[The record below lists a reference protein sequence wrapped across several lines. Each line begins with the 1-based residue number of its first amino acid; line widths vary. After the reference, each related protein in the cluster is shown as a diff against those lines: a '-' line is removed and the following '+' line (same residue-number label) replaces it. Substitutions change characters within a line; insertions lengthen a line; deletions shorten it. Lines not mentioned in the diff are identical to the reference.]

1 MAVVTDY
8 LFQLIAKQV
17 ADFQMVVWYDP
28 ERAYGDAAATLNTP
42 NTTIARY
49 DGSFLKLRHEIDQ
62 LLNGEQPPRLVVYVP
77 EDRTKTN
84 HALIELEAAGIIMQ
98 PGQQPP
104 NRNTR
109 LAIVARNALKAV
121 LGDENAA
128 EVEKQAEAGKLTLS
142 DLNSLADKGKDLST
156 GVLTLVY
163 GTANPQEVG
172 LAFLG
177 SDRLD
182 EGIEKKSAIKEL
194 VELLQTAFD
203 IELPGEP
210 TFTDIRERLARHVL
224 MTDLVAGIG
233 EAIPGALG
241 SVKVAQKPVGVDH
254 CTRLARSWR
263 NNRLVRD
270 SYVAAAQ
277 RIEQEMD
284 LDKLAFDPEKM
295 VEVETF
301 LSLERVLLRH
311 VEKSLLDAAKPELRK
326 LAESRL
332 ARFWADVMP
341 TIQARWAL
349 VASAAEVLLE
359 ADRVAK
365 ALKKPPTTIPAL
377 VKAYAE
383 DDDPWCLLDTHHR
396 NMESRWYNF
405 DPQVGNEHESLEKLV
420 VKAGQRY
427 TEVGSELAQHFVSQ
441 FGKAKHPIKGLM
453 RQRDIFET
461 QVKPKL
467 GETKV
472 AYVWVDALR
481 FEMARELGRLLK
493 DDFEVVIRPALG
505 TPPTITEIGMAALLP
520 KADVSAKVVSAGSGK
535 LALEID
541 GTVIRDRKERVAF
554 LKEHA
559 GVSVFEAKL
568 DDLLPKPSKKT
579 AEGIQSS
586 KLILITS
593 QEIDE
598 LGEQNNS
605 SQARLQVDGVL
616 GHLRRG
622 VRVLANHG
630 VKTIIL
636 VADHGHWFADKI
648 SEDMKI
654 EAPGGKAEDLHPRV
668 WVGIGG
674 TSAPSFLRMPLN
686 MLGVESDL
694 DLATPWN
701 FACFKS
707 KGGGNA
713 YFHGGLSPQELII
726 PVMTLVGSAQTEG
739 AASGFSWT
747 LAPGSTKLTTRFFS
761 VQINGQQTGLF
772 GPEIPK
778 VRIEIR
784 ANKKCVSVPV
794 SASYGYE
801 DSTGEVSLKISE
813 SDAKRIES
821 NTVTVMIAEDVPQK
835 SVSVVLLD
843 ASTGA
848 ELATPL
854 TVEVAISM

>member
-1 MAVVTDY
+1 MAVVTNY
-8 LFQLIAKQV
+8 LYELVRKQV
-17 ADFQMVVWYDP
+17 EDRSLVVWYDP
-28 ERAYGDAAATLNTP
+28 EQAYAEAVGALSIP
-42 NTTIARY
+42 QTTIARY
-49 DGSFLKLRHEIDQ
+49 QGSFIKLRNEIDH
-62 LLNGEQPPRLVVYVP
+62 LLNGELAPRLVVYVP
-77 EDRTKTN
+77 AAQDKTH
-84 HALIELEAAGIIMQ
+84 HALIELEAAGVVMQ
-98 PGQQPP
+98 PNQQPP
-104 NRNTR
+104 KLNTR

-121 LGDENAA
+121 LGEENAA
-128 EVEKQAEAGKLTLS
+128 EAEKQAEAGKLTLA
-142 DLNSLADKGKDLST
+142 DLNSLASKGKDLST

-182 EGIEKKSAIKEL
+182 GAIEKKGAIHEL
-194 VELLQTAFD
+194 MGLLRTAFD
-203 IELPGEP
+203 IELADET
-210 TFTDIRERLARHVL
+210 TFGLLRERLARHVL
-224 MTDLVAGIG
+224 MTDLVTGL
-233 EAIPGALG
+233 EESIPGALG
-241 SVKVAQKPVGVDH
+241 SVKVAQTPVGVDH
-254 CTRLARSWR
+254 CLRLARSWR
-263 NNRLVRD
+263 NHREARD

-277 RIEQEMD
+277 KVEQEMT
-284 LDKLAFDPEKM
+284 LDKLDFDPAKL
-295 VEVETF
+295 VEIDTF

-311 VEKSLLDAAKPELRK
+311 VETSLLEDASPEWLT

-332 ARFWADVMP
+332 ARFWGEVTP
-341 TIQARWAL
+341 EIQARWAL

-359 ADRVAK
+359 ADRVAQG
-365 ALKKPPTTIPAL
+365 LKQVSTTIPAL
-377 VKAYAE
+377 VKAYAG
-383 DDDPWCLLDTHHR
+383 DDEPWCLLDTHHR
-396 NMESRWYNF
+396 HMVSRWYNF
-405 DPQVGNEHESLEKLV
+405 DPAVGDEHAMLEKLII
-420 VKAGQRY
+420 KAGQRY
-427 TEVGSELAQHFVSQ
+427 NDVGSELAKQFVTQ
-441 FGKAKHPIKGLM
+441 IGKTKHPIQGLM

-467 GETKV
+467 GESKV

-481 FEMARELGRLLK
+481 YEMARELGRLLK
-493 DDFEVVIRPALG
+493 DDFEVAIQPALG

-520 KADVSAKVVSAGSGK
+520 KAHASAKVVSVGGGK

-579 AEGIQSS
+579 ADGIQGAQ
-586 KLILITS
+586 LVLITS

-654 EAPGGKAEDLHPRV
+654 DAPGGKAEDLHPRV

-726 PVMTLVGSAQTEG
+726 PVMTLVGSAQG
-739 AASGFSWT
+739 ASLASGLTWT
-747 LAPGSTKLTTRFFS
+747 LLPGSTKLTTRFFS
-761 VQINGQQTGLF
+761 VQIGGQQTGLF
-772 GPEIPK
+772 GAEVPQ

-784 ANKKCVSVPV
+784 ANKKCVSTPI

-801 DSTGEVSLKISE
+801 DSTGEIALKISDKD
-813 SDAKRIES
+813 SKRIES
-821 NTVTVMIAEDVPQK
+821 NTVTVMISEEITQK
-835 SVSVVLLD
+835 TVSVVLLD
-843 ASTGA
+843 ASTGN
-848 ELATPL
+848 ELAKIDGI
-854 TVEVAISM
+854 EVAISM